1 MPKKVDIKLEIA
13 EKIKQKIAEKIEKL
27 AESETPIVHQV
38 YLLSHPACDYCLE
51 FIKKHKD
58 KIDRGDIVVLEV
70 TSKLGKK
77 ALEDIKDDR
86 IPELVIYVDGKFV
99 KLSEFVPEKSS

>member
-1 MPKKVDIKLEIA
+1 MPKKLDIKIEIV
-13 EKIKQKIAEKIEKL
+13 EKIKQKMAEKIEKL

-38 YLLSHPACDYCLE
+38 YLLSHPACDICLD
-51 FIKKHKD
+51 FIKKYK
-58 KIDRGDIVVLEV
+58 KQIDSGDIVVLEV

-99 KLSEFVPEKSS
+99 KLSEFVPEKPS